1 MEGHVWCM
9 IEELLG
15 AVDGRPARCQ
25 YSNREIL
32 RVTLWAVLHD
42 RPMSW
47 ACEAISWPETL
58 RPARLPDDSTI
69 SRRWKGASLIEQAD
83 LLYETSLRRFAPG
96 RDAVV
101 DGRPLP
107 VGGCSK
113 DPDARAG
120 RSAGG
125 MGKGYKMHALVDLRH
140 VILAYEVRPMN
151 EAEQTVAI
159 DLMTRS
165 PKTTTRLLGDGA
177 YDSMRLHRCVHELGK
192 KLYTPLREKRV
203 GRRQQP
209 RRLQLLRLWARPIG
223 RRYLKLRDE
232 VERAFAQS
240 TNVAIGF
247 KGLPPWARRQQRVKR
262 WIWGKNLIHHAWLLT
277 RPRAA

>member
-120 RSAGG
+120 QFEDGLGVIRKAMG
-125 MGKGYKMHALVDLRH
+125 M
-140 VILAYEVRPMN
+140 
-151 EAEQTVAI
+151 
-159 DLMTRS
+159 
-165 PKTTTRLLGDGA
+165 DGA
-177 YDSMRLHRCVHELGK
+177 EEGVGWGGRHGVSIQDCGSPSLRK
-192 KLYTPLREKRV
+192 ASPLRCR
-203 GRRQQP
+203 GS
-209 RRLQLLRLWARPIG
+209 IG
-223 RRYLKLRDE
+223 RRT
-232 VERAFAQS
+232 S
-240 TNVAIGF
+240 G
-247 KGLPPWARRQQRVKR
+247 
-262 WIWGKNLIHHAWLLT
+262 
-277 RPRAA
+277 